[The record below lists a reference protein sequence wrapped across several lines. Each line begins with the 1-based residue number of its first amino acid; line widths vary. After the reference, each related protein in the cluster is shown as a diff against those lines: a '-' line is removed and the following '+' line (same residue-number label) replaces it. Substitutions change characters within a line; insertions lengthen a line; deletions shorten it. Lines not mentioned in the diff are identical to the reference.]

1 MRSTG
6 RLLELVFSLSSFIS
20 LDDPRKT
27 LVSPT
32 DSDRIYWLIQSKCIP
47 NFFSATRFYRY
58 PTLRHVLDSQ
68 VDDHIFLASWMLTW
82 AILPGLLVILVQH
95 LLLSHLR
102 ILRLCF
108 HRLVSVLGPKR
119 ATRRLHLPC
128 LLPVVQ
134 FNKISIV
141 PKTKCYRIRKINLMI
156 VTLLLYWF
164 PCWLRWKAYPGRAVT
179 SRMQRSAVSG
189 WNTELLSKEQL
200 CIQPCKYL
208 APFKS
213 FYLTFPGS
221 TTAPHM

>member
-156 VTLLLYWF
+156 VTLLLI
-164 PCWLRWKAYPGRAVT
+164 LISMLATMEGLSRAGCHV
-179 SRMQRSAVSG
+179 SNAEVSG
-189 WNTELLSKEQL
+189 VGMEYRTSIKGAALH
-200 CIQPCKYL
+200 
-208 APFKS
+208 
-213 FYLTFPGS
+213 
-221 TTAPHM
+221 TAL